1 MILVRHMNKFLFFIC
16 WTLVF
21 TSCANLKKKKPV
33 EHDAAYI
40 HTFHEGVRF
49 KLNGQNQEAIDK
61 FNACLGIDE
70 MDDAAHFALAQIYLN
85 QENLDQAAL
94 HTLKASDIDPKNE
107 HYQSELAFMYVESK
121 KFPEAIA
128 VFEKL
133 LKKTPNNPT
142 YYAGAAECYAQIG
155 DAKKGLDLLNRMENN
170 LGANPGIAIE
180 KFKLLVSAKRD
191 EEAITV
197 LKNAKTKFS
206 GEPMIIA
213 NLVDYYLQHKRFQ
226 EGFDLLK
233 ELVAVD
239 PNNGMAL
246 LMLGDMQMQSGDS
259 KNGLQN
265 LKAAIKSDGP
275 SIDQKMNI
283 LIALQGQAV
292 MDPDMESLVLYM
304 CKKYPKEAKAHSISG
319 DYYFKVNQFVQAIE
333 SYKSAVA
340 CDPNVYPIW
349 NQILLLEY
357 QFQQFDSLAIDAEK
371 CIGFFPTQALP
382 YFVLGTALNQQ
393 RNFLKALTTLQTGIE
408 YVLKD
413 ADLKAEFQGQI
424 GEAEFGLKHTKEAIS
439 AYEKAL
445 SLSIKNSFVRNQY
458 AYQLALHEVELVKA
472 MEIIDEV
479 LALFPDEP
487 RYLDTKG
494 LILFQQGKY
503 PEAKTFFERA
513 CGGTEAT
520 DKLCAEHMGDVLFML
535 GKKDES
541 MSYWLRAKELG
552 SANKVLNEKITQKKY
567 AKPVF

>member
-1 MILVRHMNKFLFFIC
+1 MNKFLFLIC
-16 WTLVF
+16 WTFVF
-21 TSCANLKKKKPV
+21 ASCANLKKKKQ
-33 EHDAAYI
+33 EGHDATYI
-40 HTFHEGVRF
+40 NSFHAGVRF

-61 FNACLGIDE
+61 FNACLLLDE
-70 MDDAAHFALAQIYLN
+70 KDDAAHFALAQIYLN
-85 QENLDQAAL
+85 QENLDQAAF
-94 HTLKASDIDPKNE
+94 HTLKASEIDSKNE
-107 HYQSELAFMYVESK
+107 HYQSELAFMYVELK
-121 KFPEAIA
+121 KFPEAIT

-133 LKKTPNNPT
+133 LKKTPNNAT
-142 YYAGAAECYAQIG
+142 YYAGAAECYTQMG
-155 DAKKGLDLLNRMENN
+155 DVKKGLDLLNRMENN

-180 KFKLLVSAKRD
+180 KFKLLVAAKRD

-197 LKNAKTKFS
+197 LKNAKKKFE

-213 NLVDYYLQHKRFQ
+213 NLVDYYLQRKRFQ
-226 EGFDLLK
+226 EGFELLK

-283 LIALQGQAV
+283 LMALQGQEV
-292 MDPDMESLVLYM
+292 MDPDMESLVQYM

-319 DYYFKVNQFVQAIE
+319 DYYFKVNQFVQAIA
-333 SYKSAVA
+333 SYKAAVA

-357 QFQQFDSLAIDAEK
+357 QYQQFDSLAIDAEK

-382 YFVLGTALNQQ
+382 YFVFGTALNQQ
-393 RNFLKALTTLQTGIE
+393 RNFQQSLTTLQTGID

-413 ADLKAEFQGQI
+413 ADLKAEFYGQI
-424 GEAEFGLKHTKEAIS
+424 GEAEFGLKHTKEAIA
-439 AYEKAL
+439 AYDKAL
-445 SLSIKNSFVRNQY
+445 GLSVKNTFVRNQY
-458 AYQLALHEVELVKA
+458 AYQLAFHELELGKA
-472 MEIIDEV
+472 TQIIDEV
-479 LALFPDEP
+479 LAQFPDEP

-503 PEAKTFFERA
+503 PEAKTCFERA
-513 CGGTEAT
+513 CGGAEIT
-520 DKLCAEHMGDVLFML
+520 DKSCAEHFGDVLFML
-535 GKKDES
+535 GKKDEAL
-541 MSYWLRAKELG
+541 SYWLRAKELG

>member
-1 MILVRHMNKFLFFIC
+1 MFA
-16 WTLVF
+16 
-21 TSCANLKKKKPV
+21 SCANLKKKKQV
-33 EHDAAYI
+33 EHDASYI

-49 KLNGQNQEAIDK
+49 KLNGQDQEAIDK
-61 FNACLGIDE
+61 FNACLVIDE
-70 MDDAAHFALAQIYLN
+70 KDDAAHFALAQIYLD
-85 QENLDQAAL
+85 QENMDQAAF

-107 HYQSELAFMYVESK
+107 HYQSELAFMYVELK

-133 LKKTPNNPT
+133 LKKTPNNTT
-142 YYAGAAECYAQIG
+142 YYAGAAECYTQMG
-155 DAKKGLDLLNRMENN
+155 DVKKGLDLLNRMENN

-180 KFKLLVSAKRD
+180 KFKLLVAAKRD

-197 LKNAKTKFS
+197 LKNAKKKFE

-213 NLVDYYLQHKRFQ
+213 NLVDYYLQRKRFQ
-226 EGFDLLK
+226 EGFELLK

-283 LIALQGQAV
+283 LMALQGQEV

-304 CKKYPKEAKAHSISG
+304 RKKYPKDAKAHSITG
-319 DYYFKVNQFVQAIE
+319 DYYFKVNQIIE
-333 SYKSAVA
+333 ALDAYKSAVH
-340 CDPNVYPIW
+340 CDPNVYPVW

-382 YFVLGTALNQQ
+382 YFVLGAALNQQ
-393 RNFLKALTTLQTGIE
+393 GNFQKALTTLETGLD

-424 GEAEFGLKHTKEAIS
+424 GEAQFGLNHNKEALA
-439 AYEKAL
+439 AYESARTL
-445 SLSIKNSFVRNQY
+445 APQNAFVQNNY
-458 AYQLALHEVELVKA
+458 AFRLALHELDLLKA
-472 MEIIDEV
+472 EKCIDE
-479 LALFPDEP
+479 LLLTFPNES

-494 LILFQQGKY
+494 FVLFQQGKY
-503 PEAKTFFERA
+503 SEAKSFFERA
-513 CGGTEAT
+513 CGDQEIK
-520 DKLCAEHMGDVLFML
+520 DKSCAEHLGDVLFML
-535 GKKDES
+535 GKKDEA

-552 SANKVLNEKITQKKY
+552 STNKALNEKITQKKY

>member
-1 MILVRHMNKFLFFIC
+1 M
-16 WTLVF
+16 
-21 TSCANLKKKKPV
+21 
-33 EHDAAYI
+33 EHDASYI

-49 KLNGQNQEAIDK
+49 KLNGQDQEAIDK
-61 FNACLGIDE
+61 FNACLVIDE
-70 MDDAAHFALAQIYLN
+70 KDDAAHFALAQIYLD
-85 QENLDQAAL
+85 QENMDQAAF

-107 HYQSELAFMYVESK
+107 HYQSELAFMYVELK

-133 LKKTPNNPT
+133 LKKTPNNTT
-142 YYAGAAECYAQIG
+142 YYAGAAECYTQMG
-155 DAKKGLDLLNRMENN
+155 DVKKGLDLLNRMENN
-170 LGANPGIAIE
+170 LGSNPGIAIE
-180 KFKLLVSAKRD
+180 KFKLLVAAHRD

-197 LKNAKTKFS
+197 LKNAKKKFE

-213 NLVDYYLQHKRFQ
+213 NLVDYYLQRKRFQ
-226 EGFDLLK
+226 EGFELLK

-283 LIALQGQAV
+283 LMALQGQEV

-304 CKKYPKEAKAHSISG
+304 RKKYPKDAKAHSITG
-319 DYYFKVNQFVQAIE
+319 DYYFKVNQIIE
-333 SYKSAVA
+333 ALDAYKSAVH
-340 CDPNVYPIW
+340 CDPNVYPVW

-382 YFVLGTALNQQ
+382 YFVLGAALNQQ
-393 RNFLKALTTLQTGIE
+393 GNFQKALTTLETGLD

-424 GEAEFGLKHTKEAIS
+424 GEAQFGLNHNKEALA
-439 AYEKAL
+439 AYESARTL
-445 SLSIKNSFVRNQY
+445 APQNAFVQNNY
-458 AYQLALHEVELVKA
+458 AFRLALHELDLLKA
-472 MEIIDEV
+472 EKCIDE
-479 LALFPDEP
+479 LLLTFPNES

-494 LILFQQGKY
+494 FVLFQQGKY
-503 PEAKTFFERA
+503 SEAKTFFDRA
-513 CGGTEAT
+513 CGGSETN
-520 DKLCAEHMGDVLFML
+520 DKSCAEHLGDVLFML
-535 GKKDES
+535 GKKDEA

-552 SANKVLNEKITQKKY
+552 STNKALNEKITQKKY

>member
-1 MILVRHMNKFLFFIC
+1 M
-16 WTLVF
+16 
-21 TSCANLKKKKPV
+21 

-40 HTFHEGVRF
+40 HSFHEGVRL
-49 KLNGQNQEAIDK
+49 KLNGQAQEAIDK
-61 FNACLGIDE
+61 FNACLVIDE
-70 MDDAAHFALAQIYLN
+70 RDDAVHFALAQIYLN
-85 QENLDQAAL
+85 QENLDQAAF
-94 HTLKASDIDPKNE
+94 HTLKASEIDPKNE
-107 HYQSELAFMYVESK
+107 HYQSELAFMYVELK
-121 KFPEAIA
+121 KFPDAIA

-133 LKKTPNNPT
+133 LKKTPNNTT
-142 YYAGAAECYAQIG
+142 YYAGVAECYAQLG
-155 DAKKGLDLLNRMENN
+155 DVKKGLELLTRMENN

-180 KFKLLVSAKRD
+180 KFKLLVSVKRD

-197 LKNAKTKFS
+197 LKNAKKKFA

-226 EGFDLLK
+226 EGFELLK

-283 LIALQGQAV
+283 LIALQGQEI
-292 MDPDMESLVLYM
+292 MDPDMESLVQYM

-333 SYKSAVA
+333 SYKAAVA

-357 QFQQFDSLAIDAEK
+357 QFQQFDSLAIDADK

-393 RNFLKALTTLQTGIE
+393 RNFQQSLTTLQTGID

-413 ADLKAEFQGQI
+413 ADLKAEFYGQI
-424 GEAEFGLKHTKEAIS
+424 GEAEFGLNHTKE
-439 AYEKAL
+439 
-445 SLSIKNSFVRNQY
+445 VC
-458 AYQLALHEVELVKA
+458 
-472 MEIIDEV
+472 
-479 LALFPDEP
+479 
-487 RYLDTKG
+487 
-494 LILFQQGKY
+494 
-503 PEAKTFFERA
+503 KTCF
-513 CGGTEAT
+513 
-520 DKLCAEHMGDVLFML
+520 
-535 GKKDES
+535 
-541 MSYWLRAKELG
+541 
-552 SANKVLNEKITQKKY
+552 LN
-567 AKPVF
+567 

>member
-1 MILVRHMNKFLFFIC
+1 M
-16 WTLVF
+16 
-21 TSCANLKKKKPV
+21 

-61 FNACLGIDE
+61 FNACLVIDE
-70 MDDAAHFALAQIYLN
+70 KDDAAHFALAQIYLN
-85 QENLDQAAL
+85 QENLAQATF

-107 HYQSELAFMYVESK
+107 HYQSELAFMYVELK
-121 KFPEAIA
+121 KFPDAIA

-142 YYAGAAECYAQIG
+142 YYDGAAECYAQLG
-155 DAKKGLDLLNRMENN
+155 DVKKGMELLTRMENN

-180 KFKLLVSAKRD
+180 KFKLLVSVKRD
-191 EEAITV
+191 DEAINV
-197 LKNAKTKFS
+197 LKDAKKKFE

-213 NLVDYYLQHKRFQ
+213 NLVDYYLQHKRYQ
-226 EGFDLLK
+226 EGFELLK

-265 LKAAIKSDGP
+265 LKAAIKSEGP

-283 LIALQGQAV
+283 LMALQGQEF

-304 CKKYPKEAKAHSISG
+304 SKKYPKDAKAHSISG

-333 SYKSAVA
+333 SYKAAVA
-340 CDPNVYPIW
+340 CDPNLYTIW

-357 QFQQFDSLAIDAEK
+357 EFQQFDSLALDAEK

-382 YFVLGTALNQQ
+382 YFVLGTSLNQQ
-393 RNFLKALTTLQTGIE
+393 GNFQKSLTTLQTGIE

-413 ADLKAEFQGQI
+413 ADLKAEFYGQI
-424 GEAEFGLKHTKEAIS
+424 GEAEFGMNHTKEAIS
-439 AYEKAL
+439 AFEESLKLSEK
-445 SLSIKNSFVRNQY
+445 NNFVRNNY
-458 AYQLALHEVELVKA
+458 AYQLALHELDLAKA
-472 MEIIDEV
+472 SQIIDEV
-479 LALFPDEP
+479 LLRFPKEA

-494 LILFQQGKY
+494 FILFQQGKY
-503 PEAKTFFERA
+503 LEAKSFLDRA
-513 CGGTEAT
+513 CGTVECN
-520 DKLCAEHMGDVLFML
+520 DKLFADHMGDILFML
-535 GKKDES
+535 GNKLEA
-541 MSYWLRAKELG
+541 MSYWMRAKELG
-552 SANKVLNEKITQKKY
+552 SANKMLNEKITQKKY

>member
-1 MILVRHMNKFLFFIC
+1 M
-16 WTLVF
+16 
-21 TSCANLKKKKPV
+21 
-33 EHDAAYI
+33 EHDAPYI

-49 KLNGQNQEAIDK
+49 KLNGQDQEAIDK
-61 FNACLGIDE
+61 FNACLVIDE
-70 MDDAAHFALAQIYLN
+70 KDDAAHFALAQIYLD
-85 QENLDQAAL
+85 QENMDQAAV
-94 HTLKASDIDPKNE
+94 HTLKASQIDPKNE
-107 HYQSELAFMYVESK
+107 HYQSELAFMYLEVK
-121 KFPEAIA
+121 KYPEAIT

-142 YYAGAAECYAQIG
+142 FYGGAAECYAKLG
-155 DAKKGLDLLNRMENN
+155 DVKKGLDLLNRMENN
-170 LGANPGIAIE
+170 LGSNPGIAIE
-180 KFKLLVSAKRD
+180 KFKLLVAAHRD
-191 EEAITV
+191 EEAISV
-197 LKNAKTKFS
+197 LKSAKKKFE

-213 NLVDYYLQHKRFQ
+213 NLVDYYLQHKRYQ

-265 LKAAIKSDGP
+265 LKAAIKAEGP

-283 LIALQGQAV
+283 LMALQGQEV

-304 CKKYPKEAKAHSISG
+304 RNKYPKDAKAHSITG
-319 DYYFKVNQFVQAIE
+319 DYYFKVNQIIE
-333 SYKSAVA
+333 ALDAYKSAVH
-340 CDPNVYPIW
+340 CDPNVYPVW

-357 QFQQFDSLAIDAEK
+357 QFQQFDSLAVDAEK

-382 YFVLGTALNQQ
+382 YFVLGAALNQQ
-393 RNFLKALTTLQTGIE
+393 RNFQQSLTTLQTGID

-413 ADLKAEFQGQI
+413 ADLKAEFYGQI
-424 GEAEFGLKHTKEAIS
+424 GEAEFGLKHTKEAIA
-439 AYEKAL
+439 AYDKAL
-445 SLSIKNSFVRNQY
+445 GLSVKNTFVRNQY
-458 AYQLALHEVELVKA
+458 AYQLAFHELELGKA
-472 MEIIDEV
+472 NQIIDEV
-479 LALFPDEP
+479 LAQFPDEP

-503 PEAKTFFERA
+503 PEAKTYFERA
-513 CGGTEAT
+513 CGGAEIT
-520 DKLCAEHMGDVLFML
+520 DKSCAEHLGDVLFML
-535 GKKDES
+535 GKKDEA

-552 SANKVLNEKITQKKY
+552 STNKALNEKITQKKY

>member
-1 MILVRHMNKFLFFIC
+1 MFA
-16 WTLVF
+16 
-21 TSCANLKKKKPV
+21 SCANLKKKKQV
-33 EHDAAYI
+33 EHDASYI

-49 KLNGQNQEAIDK
+49 KLNGQDQEAIDK
-61 FNACLGIDE
+61 FNACLVIDE
-70 MDDAAHFALAQIYLN
+70 KDDAAHFALAQIYLD
-85 QENLDQAAL
+85 QENMDQAAV
-94 HTLKASDIDPKNE
+94 HTLKASQIDPKNE
-107 HYQSELAFMYVESK
+107 HYQSELAFMYLEVK
-121 KFPEAIA
+121 KYPEAIA

-142 YYAGAAECYAQIG
+142 FYGGAAECYAKLG
-155 DAKKGLDLLNRMENN
+155 DVKKGLDLLNRMENN
-170 LGANPGIAIE
+170 LGSNPGIAIE
-180 KFKLLVSAKRD
+180 KFKLLVAAHRD
-191 EEAITV
+191 EEAISV
-197 LKNAKTKFS
+197 LKSAKKKFE

-213 NLVDYYLQHKRFQ
+213 NLVDYYLQHKRYQ

-259 KNGLQN
+259 KSGLQN

-283 LIALQGQAV
+283 LMALQGQEV
-292 MDPDMESLVLYM
+292 MDPDMESLVQYM

-333 SYKSAVA
+333 SYKTAVA

-382 YFVLGTALNQQ
+382 YFVFGTALNQQ
-393 RNFLKALTTLQTGIE
+393 RNFQQSLTTLQTGID

-413 ADLKAEFQGQI
+413 ADLKAEFYGQI
-424 GEAEFGLKHTKEAIS
+424 GEAEFGLKHTKEAIA
-439 AYEKAL
+439 AYDKAL
-445 SLSIKNSFVRNQY
+445 GLSVKNTFVRNQY
-458 AYQLALHEVELVKA
+458 AYQLAFHELELGKA
-472 MEIIDEV
+472 NQIIDEV
-479 LALFPDEP
+479 LAQFPDEP

-503 PEAKTFFERA
+503 PEAKTYFERA
-513 CGGTEAT
+513 CGGAEIT
-520 DKLCAEHMGDVLFML
+520 DKSCAEHLGDVLFML
-535 GKKDES
+535 GKKDEAL
-541 MSYWLRAKELG
+541 SYWLRAKELG

>member
-1 MILVRHMNKFLFFIC
+1 
-16 WTLVF
+16 VF
-21 TSCANLKKKKPV
+21 ASCANLKKKQ
-33 EHDAAYI
+33 EGHDAAYI
-40 HTFHEGVRF
+40 NSFHEGVRF
-49 KLNGQNQEAIDK
+49 KLNGQDQEAIDK
-61 FNACLGIDE
+61 FKACLVIDE
-70 MDDAAHFALAQIYLN
+70 KDDAAHFALAQIYLN
-85 QENLDQAAL
+85 QENLDQATF

-107 HYQSELAFMYVESK
+107 HYQSELAFMYVELK
-121 KFPEAIA
+121 KFPEAIS

-142 YYAGAAECYAQIG
+142 YYAGAAECYAQMG
-155 DAKKGLDLLNRMENN
+155 DVKKGLDLLIRMENN

-197 LKNAKTKFS
+197 LKNAKKKFA

-226 EGFDLLK
+226 EGFELLK
-233 ELVAVD
+233 ELVSLD

-283 LIALQGQAV
+283 LMALQGQEV
-292 MDPDMESLVLYM
+292 MDPDMESLVQHM
-304 CKKYPKEAKAHSISG
+304 CKKYPKDAKAYSISG

-333 SYKSAVA
+333 SYKVAVA

-382 YFVLGTALNQQ
+382 YFVLGTTLNQQ
-393 RNFLKALTTLQTGIE
+393 RNFQQSLMTLQTGIE

-413 ADLKAEFQGQI
+413 EDLKAEFYGQI
-424 GEAEFGLKHTKEAIS
+424 GEAEFGLNHTKEATS
-439 AYEKAL
+439 AYDKAL
-445 SLSIKNSFVRNQY
+445 SLSVKNTFVRNQY
-458 AYQLALHEVELVKA
+458 AYQLAFHELELGKA
-472 MEIIDEV
+472 TQIIDEV
-479 LALFPDEP
+479 LAQFPDES

-494 LILFQQGKY
+494 YILFQQGKY
-503 PEAKTFFERA
+503 PEAKTFFDRA
-513 CGGTEAT
+513 CGSAEAT
-520 DKLCAEHMGDVLFML
+520 DKLCTEHLGDVLFML
-535 GKKDES
+535 GKKDEA

-552 SANKVLNEKITQKKY
+552 SANKMLNEKITQKKY

>member
-1 MILVRHMNKFLFFIC
+1 M
-16 WTLVF
+16 
-21 TSCANLKKKKPV
+21 
-33 EHDAAYI
+33 EHDASYI

-49 KLNGQNQEAIDK
+49 KLNGQDQEAIDK
-61 FNACLGIDE
+61 FNACLVIDE
-70 MDDAAHFALAQIYLN
+70 KDDAAHFALAQIYLD
-85 QENLDQAAL
+85 QENMDQAAV
-94 HTLKASDIDPKNE
+94 HTLKASQIDPKNE
-107 HYQSELAFMYVESK
+107 HYQSELAFMYLEVK
-121 KFPEAIA
+121 KYPEAIT

-142 YYAGAAECYAQIG
+142 FYGGAAECYAKLG
-155 DAKKGLDLLNRMENN
+155 DVKKGLDLLNRMENN
-170 LGANPGIAIE
+170 LGSNPGIAIE
-180 KFKLLVSAKRD
+180 KFKLLVAAHRD
-191 EEAITV
+191 EEAISV
-197 LKNAKTKFS
+197 LKSAKKKFE

-213 NLVDYYLQHKRFQ
+213 NLVDYYLQHKRYQ

-259 KNGLQN
+259 KSGLQN

-283 LIALQGQAV
+283 LMALQGQEV
-292 MDPDMESLVLYM
+292 MDPDMESLVQYM

-333 SYKSAVA
+333 SYKTAVA

-382 YFVLGTALNQQ
+382 YFVFGTALNQQ
-393 RNFLKALTTLQTGIE
+393 RNFQQSLTTLQTGID

-413 ADLKAEFQGQI
+413 ADLKAEFYGQI
-424 GEAEFGLKHTKEAIS
+424 GEAEFGLKHTKEAIA
-439 AYEKAL
+439 AYDKAL
-445 SLSIKNSFVRNQY
+445 GLSVKNTFVRNQY
-458 AYQLALHEVELVKA
+458 AYQLAFHELELGKA
-472 MEIIDEV
+472 NQIIDEV
-479 LALFPDEP
+479 LAQFPDEP

-503 PEAKTFFERA
+503 PEAKTYFERA
-513 CGGTEAT
+513 CGGAEIT
-520 DKLCAEHMGDVLFML
+520 DKSCAEHLGDVLFML
-535 GKKDES
+535 GKKDEAL
-541 MSYWLRAKELG
+541 SYWLRAKELG

>member
-1 MILVRHMNKFLFFIC
+1 MFS
-16 WTLVF
+16 
-21 TSCANLKKKKPV
+21 SCANLKKKKQV

-61 FNACLGIDE
+61 FNACLVIDE
-70 MDDAAHFALAQIYLN
+70 KDDAAHFALAQIYLN
-85 QENLDQAAL
+85 QENLDQAAF

-107 HYQSELAFMYVESK
+107 HYQSELAFMYVELK

-142 YYAGAAECYAQIG
+142 YYAGAAECYAQMG
-155 DAKKGLDLLNRMENN
+155 DVKKGLDLLNRMENN

-180 KFKLLVSAKRD
+180 KFKLLVAAKRD

-197 LKNAKTKFS
+197 LKNAKKKFA

-226 EGFDLLK
+226 EGFELLK

-283 LIALQGQAV
+283 LMALQGQEV
-292 MDPDMESLVLYM
+292 MDPDMESLVQYM

-333 SYKSAVA
+333 SYKAAVA

-357 QFQQFDSLAIDAEK
+357 QYQQFDSLAIDAEK

-393 RNFLKALTTLQTGIE
+393 RNFQQSLTTLQTGID

-413 ADLKAEFQGQI
+413 ADLKAEFYGQI
-424 GEAEFGLKHTKEAIS
+424 GEAEFGLKHTKEAIA
-439 AYEKAL
+439 AYDKAL
-445 SLSIKNSFVRNQY
+445 GLSVKNTFVRNQY
-458 AYQLALHEVELVKA
+458 AYQLAFHELELGKA
-472 MEIIDEV
+472 TQIIDEV
-479 LALFPDEP
+479 LAQFPDEP

-503 PEAKTFFERA
+503 PEAKTYFERA
-513 CGGTEAT
+513 CGGKETT
-520 DKLCAEHMGDVLFML
+520 DKSCAEHLGDVLFML
-535 GKKDES
+535 GKKDEAL
-541 MSYWLRAKELG
+541 SYWLRAKELG

>member
-1 MILVRHMNKFLFFIC
+1 MFA
-16 WTLVF
+16 
-21 TSCANLKKKKPV
+21 SCANLKKKKQV
-33 EHDAAYI
+33 EHDASYI

-49 KLNGQNQEAIDK
+49 KLNGQDQEAIDK
-61 FNACLGIDE
+61 FNACLVIDE
-70 MDDAAHFALAQIYLN
+70 KDDAAHFALAQIYLD
-85 QENLDQAAL
+85 QENMDQAAV
-94 HTLKASDIDPKNE
+94 HTLKASQIDPKNE
-107 HYQSELAFMYVESK
+107 HYQSELAFMYLEVK
-121 KFPEAIA
+121 KYPEAIT

-142 YYAGAAECYAQIG
+142 FYGGAAECYAKQG
-155 DAKKGLDLLNRMENN
+155 DVKKGLDLLNRMENN
-170 LGANPGIAIE
+170 LGSNPGIAIE
-180 KFKLLVSAKRD
+180 KFKLLVAAHRD
-191 EEAITV
+191 EEAISV
-197 LKNAKTKFS
+197 LKSAKKKFE

-213 NLVDYYLQHKRFQ
+213 NLVDYYLQHKRYQ

-259 KNGLQN
+259 KSGLQN

-283 LIALQGQAV
+283 LMALQGQEV
-292 MDPDMESLVLYM
+292 MDPDMESLVQYM

-333 SYKSAVA
+333 SYKTAVA

-382 YFVLGTALNQQ
+382 YFVFGTALNQQ
-393 RNFLKALTTLQTGIE
+393 RNFQQSLTTLQTGID

-413 ADLKAEFQGQI
+413 ADLKAEFYGQI
-424 GEAEFGLKHTKEAIS
+424 GEAEFGLKHTKEAIA
-439 AYEKAL
+439 AYDKAL
-445 SLSIKNSFVRNQY
+445 GLSVKNTFVRNQY
-458 AYQLALHEVELVKA
+458 AYQLAFHELELGKA
-472 MEIIDEV
+472 NQIIDEV
-479 LALFPDEP
+479 LAQFPDEP

-503 PEAKTFFERA
+503 PEAKTYFERA
-513 CGGTEAT
+513 CGGAEIT
-520 DKLCAEHMGDVLFML
+520 DKSCAEHLGDVLFML
-535 GKKDES
+535 GKKDEAL
-541 MSYWLRAKELG
+541 SYWLRAKELG